1 MPDQLQLRGGT
12 TAEHST
18 FTGASKEV
26 TVDTTKKTAVVHDG
40 TTAGG
45 LPLMREDASNA
56 ALALGS
62 VGTPSL
68 KFTGDTNTGI
78 YSPGADTLA
87 FVTAG
92 ANRLHI
98 TSGGLLGLGTSTP
111 WSKLTVGGGGTANPA
126 ADVTIHDST
135 IDQYRLK
142 LTSTNFN
149 ANTKWLGIGL
159 GYSDN
164 YLKAGIIAEAVDSN
178 ARSKLHFCLN
188 DLANSANASLSDSR
202 MVITSGGSVGI
213 GSTGPDARLL
223 VSDGTNINTRIGQLT
238 LDNFTGEGAG
248 IRFSRTTSDDTLC
261 GLGAVNAGDGD
272 LGFFSRNNLIF
283 ATGGASNYSATT
295 ERARIDSSGNI
306 AIGTSSTSG
315 ARLFVTGGALTSSV
329 AGGLAIAGSLSTGR
343 LTSDSSNINSIHTY
357 LDNSTIEIAP
367 GSTYKNGI
375 SINGNSTSTDTSTIK
390 FFTGNSER
398 ARIDT
403 SGRLLVGVAAN
414 ANGGILQ
421 LTSGITFPATAVAAS
436 DVNTLD
442 DYEEGTWTPGISFGG
457 GTTGIT
463 YNSSFTGG
471 TYTKVGRMVTVYA
484 TITLTNKGSS
494 TGSAKITGLP
504 FTAATSYSQLG
515 IAATAFNLITSTGQ
529 VWTGVDYGATT
540 IAISQTTT
548 AGVRSLLA
556 DTNFA
561 NSSDLQITM
570 SYFV

>member
-98 TSGGLLGLGTSTP
+98 TSGGLLGLGTSSP
-111 WSKLTVGGGGTANPA
+111 
-126 ADVTIHDST
+126 DSLLNLSGSGVVQAKVDSAT
-135 IDQYRLK
+135 TSSFRGYAIG
-142 LTSTNFN
+142 TSTDDAAYGAVRMELSNGEMRYESGFAGWGGFKTFYTN
-149 ANTKWLGIGL
+149 GL
-159 GYSDN
+159 ER
-164 YLKAGIIAEAVDSN
+164 L
-178 ARSKLHFCLN
+178 R
-188 DLANSANASLSDSR
+188 
-202 MVITSGGSVGI
+202 ITSGGLVGI
-213 GSTGPDARLL
+213 GTTTVDARLL

-295 ERARIDSSGNI
+295 ERARIDSSG
-306 AIGTSSTSG
+306 
-315 ARLFVTGGALTSSV
+315 
-329 AGGLAIAGSLSTGR
+329 
-343 LTSDSSNINSIHTY
+343 
-357 LDNSTIEIAP
+357 
-367 GSTYKNGI
+367 
-375 SINGNSTSTDTSTIK
+375 
-390 FFTGNSER
+390 
-398 ARIDT
+398 
-403 SGRLLVGVAAN
+403 RLLVGTSSASGANLLQVNSDALVYGITVGRGAGAISSNTAVGLNALNSNTTGNYNTANGYSALYSNTTGTQNTANGYSALNSNTTGNYNTANGYSAGHGIGAN
-414 ANGGILQ
+414 ANTTGSNNIFIGYQSVGSSATVNNEVSIYNGSVVARFQGVASAWAFVSDARDKANIQDLTLGLDFIAALKPRKFEWNLRHTDADQGKQAAGFIAQEVLETIETFDASYTNLVDTNDPNQYTFAQSNMIPVLVNAVQELTIIVKELQ
-421 LTSGITFPATAVAAS
+421 LELAA
-436 DVNTLD
+436 L
-442 DYEEGTWTPGISFGG
+442 
-457 GTTGIT
+457 
-463 YNSSFTGG
+463 
-471 TYTKVGRMVTVYA
+471 
-484 TITLTNKGSS
+484 KG
-494 TGSAKITGLP
+494 A
-504 FTAATSYSQLG
+504 
-515 IAATAFNLITSTGQ
+515 
-529 VWTGVDYGATT
+529 
-540 IAISQTTT
+540 
-548 AGVRSLLA
+548 
-556 DTNFA
+556 
-561 NSSDLQITM
+561 
-570 SYFV
+570 